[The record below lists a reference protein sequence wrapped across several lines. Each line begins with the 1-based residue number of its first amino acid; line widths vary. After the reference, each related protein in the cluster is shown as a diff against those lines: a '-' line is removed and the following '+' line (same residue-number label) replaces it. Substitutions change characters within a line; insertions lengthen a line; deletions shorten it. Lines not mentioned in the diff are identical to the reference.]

1 MYARVG
7 YAEPT
12 EVWQPDPAVYA
23 DLTWPPVINLPPT
36 AALGQQVYIQRC
48 AVCHGPDGRGNGPAA
63 PSLIPRPRDFTLGDF
78 KYKSTLPGQPPTDA
92 DLVNIVAQGLQAS
105 AMPYW
110 RDLLSDEETSAVVAY
125 IKGLSPVFRVAAPE
139 AIVVPPRVRP
149 DEVSIARGRKLFVAQ
164 GCVACHGPDGRG
176 GTMLTDAKGYPVMAR
191 DLTAPWTFRGR
202 SDPEAIWLRLT
213 TGLSPGPMPSYAN
226 RTTPEQ
232 RWDLVNYVLSLARIP
247 PWEPGGKLGGPGQQ
261 ADPVKRGEY
270 LVHAEMCGL
279 CHTQINRTGIYRDDY
294 YLAGGMRIEAY
305 PHGVFVSR
313 NLTSDPETGLGN
325 WTEAQIAKAIRN
337 GRAPNRTLNPWGM
350 PWNFLHGLSEEDAL
364 AIGSYLKRA
373 LPAVHNRIPAPLHY
387 GIVETIMVKLTRPL
401 PAVNPEVLVYADGNF
416 GQTKPGLPRDL
427 PQKLLIGGQWLVL
440 IAGVVAFVLAGPA
453 EDRFPRRAGGWILSA
468 LVILGIL
475 ILGLIELAIYRLPA
489 LGIIPPEQVANSV
502 LRAIP
507 EAKPALL
514 RSPEQ
519 RALAERGQYLFTVA
533 SCALCHD
540 PTGEGG
546 DKISMRPGFGTLWT
560 RNITPDLATGIG
572 NWGDAEIARAIR
584 SGVTPDG
591 RMLHWQGMTWD
602 HASNWDEEDI
612 RALIIYLRTLP
623 PVEREIPPARPP
635 SPDDCQEYT
644 FWVAESERPGCR

>member
-1 MYARVG
+1 
-7 YAEPT
+7 
-12 EVWQPDPAVYA
+12 
-23 DLTWPPVINLPPT
+23 
-36 AALGQQVYIQRC
+36 
-48 AVCHGPDGRGNGPAA
+48 
-63 PSLIPRPRDFTLGDF
+63 
-78 KYKSTLPGQPPTDA
+78 
-92 DLVNIVAQGLQAS
+92 
-105 AMPYW
+105 
-110 RDLLSDEETSAVVAY
+110 
-125 IKGLSPVFRVAAPE
+125 
-139 AIVVPPRVRP
+139 
-149 DEVSIARGRKLFVAQ
+149 
-164 GCVACHGPDGRG
+164 
-176 GTMLTDAKGYPVMAR
+176 MLTDAKGYPVMAR
-191 DLTAPWTFRGR
+191 DLTAPWTFRGG

-213 TGLSPGPMPSYAN
+213 TGLSPGPMPSYAD

-232 RWDLVNYVLSLARIP
+232 RWDLANYVLSLARIS

-261 ADPVKRGEY
+261 ADPIKRGEY

-313 NLTSDPETGLGN
+313 NLTSDLETGLGN
-325 WTEAQIAKAIRN
+325 WIEAQIAEAIRN
-337 GRAPNRTLNPWGM
+337 GRTPNRTLNPWGM
-350 PWNFLHGLSEEDAL
+350 PWNFLHGLSEDDAL
-364 AIGSYLKRA
+364 AIGSYLKKG
-373 LPAVHNRIPAPLHY
+373 LPAVHNRIPDALHY
-387 GIVETIMVKLTRPL
+387 DILETIMVKLTRPL
-401 PAVNPEVLVYADGNF
+401 PAVFPEVLVYADGNF

-427 PQKLLIGGQWLVL
+427 PQKLPIGGQWLVL

-453 EDRFPRRAGGWILSA
+453 ERRFPRRAGGWILSA

-475 ILGLIELAIYRLPA
+475 ILGLIGLAIYRLPA
-489 LGIIPPEQVANSV
+489 LGIIPAEQVANPV

-507 EAKPALL
+507 EAEPASL

-546 DKISMRPGFGTLWT
+546 AKISMRPGFGTLWV
-560 RNITPDLATGIG
+560 RNITSDPASGIG
-572 NWGDAEIARAIR
+572 NWSDAEIARAIR

-612 RALIIYLRTLP
+612 RALVVYLRTLP
-623 PVEREIPPARPP
+623 PVERETPPARPP
-635 SPDDCQEYT
+635 SLDDCQEYT
-644 FWVAESERPGCR
+644 FWVAESEEPGCR